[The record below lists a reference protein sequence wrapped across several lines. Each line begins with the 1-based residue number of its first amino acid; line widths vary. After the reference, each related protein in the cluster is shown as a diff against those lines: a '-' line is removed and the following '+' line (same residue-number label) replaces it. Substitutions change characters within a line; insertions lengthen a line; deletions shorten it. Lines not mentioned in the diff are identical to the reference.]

1 VDCKN
6 PSVIINQAASA
17 ACCLGL
23 KFMIKVVCVA
33 VSTAILSL
41 SVSAAP
47 SLTQKML
54 KPVIAYQCQQE
65 LQQSKVWKAASWLM
79 SAEQKQ
85 SNQDSICGCVSEHA
99 MNDMGAKDVALALVN
114 EAEKDKLV
122 RKAVLNSLK
131 GCVAQAVS

>member
-1 VDCKN
+1 
-6 PSVIINQAASA
+6 
-17 ACCLGL
+17 
-23 KFMIKVVCVA
+23 MIKVVCVA